1 MKRILILTA
10 ALITLI
16 ASQSFAQISPT
27 DRLAVNSGVSLWMS
41 AWKSAGNVAQAKL
54 EPLYGK
60 NVVTYSATA
69 ADQVKRSW
77 AEFANVIRERS
88 ADLAAV
94 IAAQKGEPQVTVD
107 RDRLV
112 TSFSSG
118 IRLVWEKT
126 NGVWRIV
133 EQNLPATQG
142 SMTALAE

>member
-1 MKRILILTA
+1 MKRILLLTA
-10 ALITLI
+10 SILALV
-16 ASQSFAQISPT
+16 ASNSSAQVSAT
-27 DRLAVNSGVSLWMS
+27 DRLAVNSGVSLWLS
-41 AWKSAGNVAQAKL
+41 AWKSAGNAASAKL

-60 NVVTYSATA
+60 NVVTYSASA

-77 AEFANVIRERS
+77 VEFANVIRERS
-88 ADLAAV
+88 EDFAAV
-94 IAAQKGEPQVTVD
+94 VAAQKSEPQVMVD

-126 NGVWRIV
+126 NGVWKIV
-133 EQNLPATQG
+133 EQNLPAAQG

>member
-1 MKRILILTA
+1 MKRILILA
-10 ALITLI
+10 ASVLTLV
-16 ASQSFAQISPT
+16 ASQSSAQVSST
-27 DRLAVNSGVSLWMS
+27 DRLAVNSGVSLWVS
-41 AWKSAGNVAQAKL
+41 AWKSAGNASLAKL

-60 NVVTYSATA
+60 NVVTYSAAA

-94 IAAQKGEPQVTVD
+94 VAAQKGEPQVTVD

-126 NGVWRIV
+126 NGVWKIV